1 MRNIV
6 SRNPY
11 TGQIKEHIS
20 FVTDEVLA
28 KHFEKAKEGFGI
40 HRKRGAQEKCNM
52 IKALKPMIEKQREQI
67 SKLITYE
74 TGKPIVEAQ
83 HEINLALKECEYYS
97 KHF

>member
-1 MRNIV
+1 
-6 SRNPY
+6 
-11 TGQIKEHIS
+11 
-20 FVTDEVLA
+20 
-28 KHFEKAKEGFGI
+28 
-40 HRKRGAQEKCNM
+40 M